1 MLINNPFAEAFGLDI
16 GDSSI
21 KLVRLKKIRRP
32 YLSTYYEISDIRQIA
47 LPPGCVASGEIL
59 QSELVREKI
68 RLLLSHRKGTSAI
81 KSPWVVADLPV
92 TKSFLKLIRVGVQ
105 AKDVR
110 DEIVKFEASKHLPL
124 DINDMV
130 IDWQIIEDHESPAG
144 TTPILIGAAPKK
156 LVTSYYDLLVSSG
169 LTPLAIEIEDLSIAR
184 ALITANKN
192 YEGQARAILDLG
204 GSRASLIIFD
214 KGSIQFSSLINFS
227 GDFIDTALIQRL
239 KIDRTTAEELK
250 NNHGLNYVDEYP
262 EYLKIMTELAEKLLE
277 SIYQVSL
284 FYRDHFYKPNP
295 ITHITMSGGLSSM
308 INLDRFLADKLKTE
322 TAPGNV
328 WKNLHNNHLEQE
340 SGSGLAFASAIGLAL
355 RAADWPTIKK
365 NL

>member
-1 MLINNPFAEAFGLDI
+1 MLINNPFAGAFGLDI

-21 KLVRLKKIRRP
+21 KLVRLEKIRHP
-32 YLSTYYEISDIRQIA
+32 NLSTYYEVSDIRQIA

-68 RLLLSHRKGTSAI
+68 RLLLSHQKGISAI

-92 TKSFLKLIRVGVQ
+92 TKSFLKLIRVN
-105 AKDVR
+105 ATANDVR
-110 DEIVKFEASKHLPL
+110 DEIVRFEASKHLPL
-124 DINDMV
+124 DMSDMV
-130 IDWQIIEDHESPAG
+130 VDWQIIEDHETPTG

-156 LVTSYYDLLVSSG
+156 LVTAYYDLLVASG

-184 ALITANKN
+184 ALITANKD

-227 GDFIDTALIQRL
+227 GDYIDTALIQRL
-239 KIDRTTAEELK
+239 KIDRTVAEELK
-250 NNHGLNYVDEYP
+250 NNYGLNYVDEYP
-262 EYLKIMTELAEKLLE
+262 EYLKIMTELTEKLVE
-277 SIYQVSL
+277 NIYQISL

-295 ITHITMSGGLSSM
+295 ITHITMSGGLSNM
-308 INLDRFLADKLKTE
+308 INLDRFLADKLQTE

-340 SGSGLAFASAIGLAL
+340 GSTGLALASAIGLAL
-355 RAADWPTIKK
+355 RAADWPSIKK
-365 NL
+365 HL